1 MTWTK
6 INDMQRKC
14 GDYVIAK
21 NHCTASNLK
30 FALLDKNGKFIEQ
43 FERYAEAIK
52 YHETNIIKA

>member
-1 MTWTK
+1 
-6 INDMQRKC
+6 MQRKC

>member
-21 NHCTASNLK
+21 NACTASNLQ
-30 FALLDKNGKFIEQ
+30 FALLDKNGKFIKQ
-43 FERYAEAIK
+43 FERFDAAIK
-52 YHETNIIKA
+52 YHETEIKK